1 MQTGYHTARSHTKD
15 RLTNTKEGGGET
27 ERSQKTRDKN
37 QIMRGWKLAVDS
49 ETNEE
54 DHQRR
59 VKQPEQRRHKEE
71 TRRLSCD
78 KNKKP

>member
-1 MQTGYHTARSHTKD
+1 MT
-15 RLTNTKEGGGET
+15 
-27 ERSQKTRDKN
+27 KN

-71 TRRLSCD
+71 TRRESFD
-78 KNKKP
+78 KNKKLQQTSEQWQRQSGCCVCGGFIKT